1 MRTVSIVVTED
12 PAVIDSGQ
20 MRSNQGEIVL
30 NDCAH
35 FVYPHLFAKDRDST
49 PTAETGRVVSD
60 LFELRPLCHTPL
72 A

>member
-49 PTAETGRVVSD
+49 PQRKRVV
-60 LFELRPLCHTPL
+60 
-72 A
+72 